1 MMMMKTLFRLTAVLA
16 VVACLA
22 LWASLHSFRAFLGE
36 DLVAVVRCE
45 PAPDGVPYRYL
56 VEVTQMEGP
65 VPGRRE
71 KFPMSGDQ
79 WSAGGEILKWD
90 PWLTF
95 LGVKSRH
102 KLTRLSSRYET
113 AEREISQPR
122 SAYDLNGGSAPPWR
136 WLHRWGARLPFVD
149 AVYGNSVYVPA
160 RPGGR
165 WGLYVTHSGYLVR
178 PLRRASG

>member
-1 MMMMKTLFRLTAVLA
+1 MKTLFRLVLVLA
-16 VVACLA
+16 IVACLA
-22 LWASLHSFRAFLGE
+22 IWASVRSFRVFLEE
-36 DLVAVVRCE
+36 DLVAVVQCE
-45 PAPDGVPYRYL
+45 AAPDGVLYRFL
-56 VEVTQMEGP
+56 VEITQQEGP
-65 VPGRRE
+65 AAGRRE

-79 WSAGGEILKWD
+79 WSAGGEILKWA

-95 LGVKSRH
+95 LGVKSCH

-113 AEREISQPR
+113 AKEEMSQPR
-122 SAYDLNGGSAPPWR
+122 FAYDLNGGSTPLWR
-136 WLHRWGARLPFVD
+136 WLRRWGARLPFVD

-178 PLRRASG
+178 PLRRSSG